1 MYNHVFVAG
10 TFDQLHKGHQY
21 LLQRA
26 FSEGKDVTIGLTT
39 DDFIRIYKGDAVIAP
54 FPERKKQLTNWLM
67 ECGKLPHCVV
77 IPISDALEPAASDFF
92 DAIIVTPDNRFRGEQ
107 INDLRRQRELQPLAL
122 IEVPLIQAGDGMPI
136 SSTRI
141 RHGEIDKN
149 GRLVMPEKLRL
160 ALSQPIGELL
170 KDTQIPERLAQRKN
184 DIVITVGDM
193 TTHVVMSAGIT
204 PSLAVIDLKVGRKP
218 YQPVTAYK
226 FESLPVVKVQ
236 SGPGY
241 ISYAAL
247 TEIEVWA
254 ERVAK
259 REAHSERVLLVD
271 GEDDLLAL
279 PVIMH
284 APVGSFVYY
293 GQPHTGLVEVPITE
307 QKIVQVR
314 ALLDQFEINT

>member
-1 MYNHVFVAG
+1 MFNHVFVAG
-10 TFDQLHKGHQY
+10 TFDQLHKGHQH
-21 LLQRA
+21 LLERA

-39 DDFIRIYKGDAVIAP
+39 DDFIRMYKGGIAVGSYA
-54 FPERKKQLTNWLM
+54 ERKKQLTEWLL
-67 ECGKLPHCVV
+67 EQGKVPHCVV
-77 IPISDALEPAASDFF
+77 IPISDALEPAASDYF

-107 INDLRRQRELQPLAL
+107 INDLRRQRGLQAMAL
-122 IEVPLIQAGDGMPI
+122 IEVPLIHAADGTPI

-141 RHGEIDKN
+141 RKGEIDTD

-160 ALSQPIGELL
+160 ALQQPIGELL
-170 KDTQIPERLAQRKN
+170 TDAQIAERLALRKGN
-184 DIVITVGDM
+184 TVITVGDM

-226 FESLPVVKVQ
+226 FDTLPVVRVQ

-247 TEIEVWA
+247 TEIEVWS
-254 ERVAK
+254 ERLTHG
-259 REAHSERVLLVD
+259 EAHSERVILVD

-279 PVIMH
+279 PIMLH
-284 APVGSFVYY
+284 APVGSYLYY
-293 GQPHTGLVEVPITE
+293 GQPHAGLVEVPITE
-307 QKIVQVR
+307 QKIAEVR
-314 ALLDQFEINT
+314 ALLDQFEVNT